1 MKKILIPT
9 DFSENASDAF
19 FYAAKVF
26 GGEKV
31 EFIVVYSFENEASN
45 LTSRVDIGKSE
56 YVLDNFF

>member
-31 EFIVVYSFENEASN
+31 EFIVVYSLKMKLQTLPVGLILAN
-45 LTSRVDIGKSE
+45 L
-56 YVLDNFF
+56 NMF